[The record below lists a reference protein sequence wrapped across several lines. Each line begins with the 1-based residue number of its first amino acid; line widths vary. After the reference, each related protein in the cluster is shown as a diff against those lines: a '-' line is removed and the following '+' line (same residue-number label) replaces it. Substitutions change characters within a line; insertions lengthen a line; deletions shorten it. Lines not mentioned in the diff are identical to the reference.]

1 MALKNLIPWKK
12 KDESLA
18 VRRPENP
25 VEALRSEMDR
35 LFEGALSLWPNAFDF
50 ADRRLTGGFLPE
62 VDLTETDQEVKVTAE
77 LPGLDEKDLELNIEE
92 GGLTIRGEKRQ
103 EREEERKGTYFSER
117 SYGAFHRYIPL
128 PEDLLRDKAEAKF
141 RKGVLEVSIPKAPE
155 AASKRKA
162 LTIKV
167 E

>member
-25 VEALRSEMDR
+25 VEALRSEVDR

-92 GGLTIRGEKRQ
+92 G
-103 EREEERKGTYFSER
+103 
-117 SYGAFHRYIPL
+117 A
-128 PEDLLRDKAEAKF
+128 
-141 RKGVLEVSIPKAPE
+141 
-155 AASKRKA
+155 
-162 LTIKV
+162 
-167 E
+167 